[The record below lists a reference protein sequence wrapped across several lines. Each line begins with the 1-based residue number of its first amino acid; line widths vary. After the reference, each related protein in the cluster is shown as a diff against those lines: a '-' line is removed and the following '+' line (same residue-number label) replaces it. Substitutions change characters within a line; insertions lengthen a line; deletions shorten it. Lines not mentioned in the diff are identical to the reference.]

1 MMIDDISS
9 SGQRDNRYDDDDHE
23 DNDNNDHDDDDH
35 TVFIVAKG

>member
-9 SGQRDNRYDDDDHE
+9 SGQWDNRYDDDDHE